1 MPAPF
6 QSASHS
12 TAGML
17 DINTAIIANDNGRV
31 VLHNSQ
37 GFEYREDENFKKVV
51 DFLKARKDMSNVGDQ
66 VHAVWYVY
74 RSSIT

>member
-12 TAGML
+12 TADML

-51 DFLKARKDMSNVGDQ
+51 DFLKARKDMSNVRDQ